1 MEGFVT
7 DLSEK
12 SPTLAAYARRLTVRL
27 WWLHGLRG
35 LMLAAAAAGLTVLA
49 ASQLA
54 EPVVTQRSAL
64 WVWAAATLAAVIA
77 FGWALSPAW
86 KLRGAR
92 VARVVAEADLA
103 LAERMRSALE
113 LAGNRSVA
121 QGSSPALLAAHVAE
135 VQSALAQLP
144 AKQVVPWSKFWRF
157 SSLVGLLALVS
168 FGWLSLQDGPLRS
181 FVNALVTPALERGDG
196 TRLTTVIAQLSVRL
210 TYPSYLARE
219 ATWMTD
225 PTELRL
231 PAGTTLDVHI
241 SPRFAAERGRI
252 ISANQAVTLTIGND
266 ARLVGRYTVQT
277 ETTLRFELV
286 RNGVR
291 YEDPR
296 SLTIHVEPDAAPSI
310 RIVEP
315 ESGRLAPP
323 AELLSVRYSA
333 SDDVGIANIQLR
345 ARVEGGGEKQQVIFS
360 ALDNGGPQRELR
372 ASASVLPSELGAS
385 EGDTLVLWLEARDND
400 LVNGPHVGRSQEIVL
415 EVAMPGKGLSDLIP
429 TLQQLADN
437 AVDLLGYRLDKPVS
451 KDAAAAKEREAG
463 LQRAGRTWITQLD
476 SLLRRVEEQSA
487 DAPLGVELDQLRGVR
502 KRNDKLLSAEAG
514 LYAPSLRSFGERT
527 AADLRVVEE
536 LERDV
541 VLLADML
548 ARAHVDEAKSIADE
562 LRSLKKNI
570 EDLLSELENKPSP
583 EAERALMQ
591 EIAKAQR
598 RLAELAQSLA
608 RMATRVPSEF
618 VNRDALSKD
627 AAETEL
633 ASLERAVK
641 EHDLRSA
648 AAHLD
653 ALAKQIDDLAAQ
665 IGQGS
670 LRLQESRFGP
680 RDQALAQARQKL
692 SMLGAEQ
699 DRLTDRSSEVMR
711 NALDRGQRGA
721 PDPHGESLA
730 PRAEALGKTAA
741 ELAQGPGSGGD
752 PSSAAYRATE
762 RLRDARD
769 ALRAGDLSQ
778 ARGMAQSAETSLRE
792 TAAELESEARVFPGR
807 TNARQRAA
815 QARQAVSEAERLTDD
830 IDRAMPNVSEH
841 MNDAER
847 QRVRSDADAQRAA
860 AEAADQLQRQFEK
873 GPDGLPLSPEASE
886 RLQAAQKAMQQAE
899 RALQRGKPDEANRAQ
914 NQASEQLKELSESLA
929 QQQQSGGR
937 GGKGEQE
944 SSMSEASKGRVRIP
958 GTESF
963 QGPTELRRK
972 LLDAMQE
979 AAPSGYEPAI
989 KRYYQELMR

>member
-1 MEGFVT
+1 LEGFVT

-12 SPTLAAYARRLTVRL
+12 RLTLAAYARRLTVRL

-35 LMLAAAAAGLTVLA
+35 LILAAAAAGLTVMV

-64 WVWAAATLAAVIA
+64 WVWAAATLAGALA

-92 VARVVAEADLA
+92 IARVVAEADAA

-113 LAGNRSVA
+113 LTSTAGVA
-121 QGSSPALLAAHVAE
+121 HGSSPALLAAHLAE
-135 VQSALAQLP
+135 VQGALAELP
-144 AKQVVPWSKFWRF
+144 AKQIVPWSKVWRF
-157 SSLVGLLALVS
+157 SSMLGLLALVS
-168 FGWLSLQDGPLRS
+168 FAWVGLQDGPLRS
-181 FVNALVTPALERGDG
+181 FVNALVTPAEERGDG

-225 PTELRL
+225 PSEMRV

-252 ISANQAVTLTIGND
+252 IAGSQSVTLTIGND
-266 ARLVGRYTVQT
+266 ARLVGRYTVQA
-277 ETTLRFELV
+277 ESSLRFELV

-296 SLTIHVEPDAAPSI
+296 SLTIHVEPDAAPAI

-323 AELLSVRYSA
+323 AELLSVRYTA
-333 SDDVGIANIQLR
+333 SDDVGVATIQLH

-360 ALDNGGPQRELR
+360 ALDDGGPQRELR
-372 ASASVLPSELGAS
+372 ANASVLPSELGAS

-415 EVAMPGKGLSDLIP
+415 EVALPGKGLSDLIP
-429 TLQQLADN
+429 TLQQLADT

-451 KDAAAAKEREAG
+451 KDAAPAKDRAEP
-463 LQRAGRTWITQLD
+463 LQRAGRTWVSQLD
-476 SLLRRVEEQSA
+476 SLVRRIEERSG
-487 DAPLGVELDQLRGVR
+487 DTPLGVDVDQLRGVR
-502 KRNDKLLSAEAG
+502 KRNDKLLTTEAG
-514 LYAPSLRSFGERT
+514 LYAPSLRSYVERT
-527 AADLRVVEE
+527 AADLRLVEE

-562 LRSLKKNI
+562 LRSLKKHI

-583 EAERALMQ
+583 EVERALMQ

-598 RLAELAQSLA
+598 RLAELAQSLS

-618 VNRDALSKD
+618 VNRDALSKE

-641 EHDLRSA
+641 DHDLRSA
-648 AAHLD
+648 AQHLD
-653 ALAKQIDDLAAQ
+653 ALAKQIDELAAQ

-699 DRLTDRSSEVMR
+699 DRLTERSSEVMK
-711 NALDRGQRGA
+711 NALDRGQRGQ

-741 ELAQGPGSGGD
+741 ELAQGPNGD
-752 PSSAAYRATE
+752 PSSAASRANE

-807 TNARQRAA
+807 TDARQRAA
-815 QARQAVSEAERLTDD
+815 QARQAVDEAERLTDD
-830 IDRAMPNVSEH
+830 IDRAMPNVSDH
-841 MNDAER
+841 MNDSER

-860 AEAADQLQRQFEK
+860 ADAADKLQKQFEQ
-873 GPDGLPLSPEASE
+873 GPDGVPLSPEATE

-937 GGKGEQE
+937 GGKGKEE
-944 SSMSEASKGRVRIP
+944 GSMSEVNNGHVRIP

-979 AAPSGYEPAI
+979 AAPSGYEPAV